1 MDNSYLNDARE
12 LEADLTAFMQDII
25 RIPSLSSQEGNV
37 IERIRQEME
46 KLDFDEVTVDPMGNL
61 IGRIGSGPQ
70 VVALDGHVDTVDV
83 GDRSLW
89 DREPFSGDVEDG
101 VLYGRGTSDMKGG
114 VASSVYA
121 GGLIKQRGIPDNVTL
136 YVTATVQ
143 EEDCDGLCW
152 QYIAKEDGIRPD
164 LVVITEPTSCV
175 SIAAIAGAWKCRCI
189 RPVFPAMAPR
199 RSVASTPC
207 TRWRTSLRTSNRSTN
222 DSNLASPLGKG
233 TVTISEIRSTSPSL
247 CAVADGCTIHL
258 DRRLTIGE
266 TEATAVA
273 EIEALPSVQAADA
286 TVTVLEYAVPS
297 YTGLTYPTR
306 KYYPTWELPEDA
318 AGTQAALAAHLNAFE
333 TKMPK
338 SASGCSVRMPW
349 RRQECSEFRRLDSGR
364 VTKNSRTRRTSRW
377 KSSTSCAAAL
387 SIPPSWMSSRRALR
401 RRPLSE
407 CDSDTHCHGPE
418 RPRLA
423 DDTGLVR
430 RGDRHCAGYGGPP
443 EEGIQERCG
452 DLAPATQVG
461 FSDLSSTSPRV
472 RATHS
477 KLA

>member
-1 MDNSYLNDARE
+1 MNNNYLNDARE

-37 IERIRQEME
+37 IARIRQEME

-61 IGRIGSGPQ
+61 IGRIGSGPK

-152 QYIAKEDGIRPD
+152 QYIAREDGIRPD
-164 LVVITEPTSCV
+164 LVVITEPTSLRVYRGHRGRMEMEVHTAGV
-175 SIAAIAGAWKCRCI
+175 SCHGSAPERGDNAVYKMANIIADIESLNERLE
-189 RPVFPAMAPR
+189 PR
-199 RSVASTPC
+199 E
-207 TRWRTSLRTSNRSTN
+207 
-222 DSNLASPLGKG
+222 PLGKG

-273 EIEALPSVQAADA
+273 EIEALPSVKAADA
-286 TVTVLEYAVPS
+286 TVTVLDYAVPS

-306 KYYPTWELPEDA
+306 KYYPTWELPEEA
-318 AGTQAALAAHLNAFE
+318 AGTQAALAAHLNAFDADAE
-333 TKMPK
+333 V
-338 SASGCSVRMPW
+338 GFWV
-349 RRQECSEFRRLDSGR
+349 F
-364 VTKNSRTRRTSRW
+364 
-377 KSSTSCAAAL
+377 STNAVATAGML
-387 SIPPSWMSSRRALR
+387 GFPTIGF
-401 RRPLSE
+401 
-407 CDSDTHCHGPE
+407 GPGHE
-418 RPRLA
+418 KFAHAPNEQVEIEH
-423 DDTGLVR
+423 LVR
-430 RGDRHCAGYGGPP
+430 CSAFYTALVDEFAKGANT
-443 EEGIQERCG
+443 E
-452 DLAPATQVG
+452 AA
-461 FSDLSSTSPRV
+461 
-472 RATHS
+472 
-477 KLA
+477 K